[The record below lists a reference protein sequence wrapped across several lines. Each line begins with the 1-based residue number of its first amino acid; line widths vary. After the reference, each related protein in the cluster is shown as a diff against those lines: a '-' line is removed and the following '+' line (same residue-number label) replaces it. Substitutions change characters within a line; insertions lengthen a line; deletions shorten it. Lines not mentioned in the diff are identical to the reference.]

1 MYNLSIVKEWDM
13 RLIDKTVIPRMPWHD
28 ISLCMVRPVFKFSV
42 LKEIFYFYCNLKTT
56 LYSSA
61 NLFWM
66 SHVIFVTDGIS
77 LSSLNLWTS
86 KRHLSWS
93 PHLVVIVVTRTSRS
107 LLRADCLGHTTL
119 STRHLAYTVHVKCK
133 CFVVVLNG
141 VQVSHLRY
149 VLWCNHPKPN

>member
-1 MYNLSIVKEWDM
+1 MSKKIIGQDYSDARLRDFEQGKQFWLYVEIKELIPYMYNLSIVKEWDM

-77 LSSLNLWTS
+77 LSSLNHWTS
-86 KRHLSWS
+86 KKHLS
-93 PHLVVIVVTRTSRS
+93 
-107 LLRADCLGHTTL
+107 
-119 STRHLAYTVHVKCK
+119 
-133 CFVVVLNG
+133 
-141 VQVSHLRY
+141 
-149 VLWCNHPKPN
+149 